1 MNRNISFKKVTN
13 KIARGLLLGA
23 TALVICLPVYLL
35 VTGSLKGGTELK
47 ENLMPILS
55 EAGGMVSFG
64 LLPNYPTLKNY
75 IELLFD
81 KPDFYVVFFQS
92 MKIVGLTL
100 AGQILVGVPA
110 AWAFVRF
117 SFPGKK
123 ALFTFYII
131 LMMMPFQV
139 TMLSSY
145 LVLNGLG
152 LINTSWSVI
161 LPGVF
166 STFPV
171 FLIYRAFSGIP
182 KGLLEAAQMDGAGE
196 WKLFFHIG
204 LPLGSSGISS
214 AFVLG
219 FLEYFSLIEQPL
231 AFLKDK
237 DLWPL
242 SLYLPEIGLS
252 EAGYAFA
259 ASVVA
264 LIPAVFVF
272 LLGQDYLEKGIV
284 ASAIKE

>member
-1 MNRNISFKKVTN
+1 MEKTCN
-13 KIARGLLLGA
+13 KIARGILLGSI
-23 TALVICLPVYLL
+23 ALVICLPVYLL
-35 VTGSLKGGTELK
+35 FIGSFKGITELK
-47 ENLMPILS
+47 ESLKPILS
-55 EAGGMVSFG
+55 EASGMVSFS

-81 KPDFYVVFFQS
+81 KPDFYAVFFQS
-92 MKIVGLTL
+92 MKIVILTL
-100 AGQILVGVPA
+100 AGQLLVGVPA
-110 AWAFVRF
+110 AWAFARF
-117 SFPGKK
+117 QFPGKN

-145 LVLNGLG
+145 LVLNELE
-152 LINTSWSVI
+152 LINTSWSII
-161 LPGVF
+161 LPGIF

-171 FLIYRAFSGIP
+171 FLMYRAFSGIP
-182 KGLLEAAQMDGAGE
+182 KGLIEAALIDGAGE
-196 WKLFFHIG
+196 WKLFIYIG
-204 LPLGSSGISS
+204 LPIGSSGILS

-237 DLWPL
+237 SLWPL
-242 SLYLPEIGLS
+242 SLYLPEIGLND
-252 EAGYAFA
+252 AGYAFA

-284 ASAIKE
+284 ASGIKE

>member
-1 MNRNISFKKVTN
+1 MFHYISKKICN
-13 KIARGLLLGA
+13 KIARGILLGCI
-23 TALVICLPVYLL
+23 ALVICLPVYLL
-35 VTGSLKGGTELK
+35 FIGSFKGTAELK
-47 ENLMPILS
+47 ENLMPILW
-55 EAGGMVSFG
+55 ETQGMASFG
-64 LLPNYPTLKNY
+64 LFPNYPTFQNY
-75 IELLFD
+75 LELLFD

-92 MKIVGLTL
+92 MKIVGITL
-100 AGQILVGVPA
+100 AGQLLIGVPA
-110 AWAFVRF
+110 AWAFAQFR
-117 SFPGKK
+117 FPGKNV
-123 ALFTFYII
+123 LFTCYII

-139 TMLSSY
+139 TMLSNY
-145 LVLNGLG
+145 LVLNKLG

-161 LPGVF
+161 LPGIF

-182 KGLLEAAQMDGAGE
+182 KGLLEAARIDGAGE
-196 WKLFFHIG
+196 WQLFVYMG
-204 LPLGSSGISS
+204 LPLGSTGILS

-219 FLEYFSLIEQPL
+219 FLEYFGLIEQPL

-237 DLWPL
+237 ALWPL
-242 SLYLPEIGLS
+242 SLYLPEIGLE

-284 ASAIKE
+284 ASAMKE